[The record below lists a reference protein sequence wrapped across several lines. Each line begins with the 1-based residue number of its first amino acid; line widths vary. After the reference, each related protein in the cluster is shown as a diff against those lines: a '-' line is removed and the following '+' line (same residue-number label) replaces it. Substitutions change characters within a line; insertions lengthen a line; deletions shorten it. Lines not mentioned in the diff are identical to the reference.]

1 MECAI
6 FCVDAGEQASDFEGV
21 QIFESRQKNSRDF
34 KVFREIHYATQTFM
48 PDLVH
53 AWLPA
58 SITVPAM
65 SVAAWKQI
73 PSIVSYRNEQRFRRA
88 VHLAEYLAAC
98 FLAHGVASNTAIE
111 RSSWPYRSLYRR
123 KRGCLIRNA
132 VHLPH
137 EPAEGNDDRPTL
149 PNPDKPITLLYV
161 GRLTKQKNWQC
172 LIRALPLI
180 APQYDLR
187 LTVCGDGED
196 ENDLISLIAELG
208 ISDRVDILGY
218 RADVYDIMKQANWLV
233 MPSWYE
239 GMPNVLMEA
248 LAMGLPCLASD
259 IPAVRDVID
268 GQRCVL
274 TFDPHSPENLAALID
289 RALNNADM
297 LETLRN
303 NGLTLSKSFSVEH
316 MAQQYAQYY
325 KEVVANG

>member
-6 FCVDAGEQASDFEGV
+6 FCVDAGVQASELEDV
-21 QIFESRQKNSRDF
+21 QVFESRQKNSRDIQ
-34 KVFREIHYATQTFM
+34 VFREIHHAIQTFK

-58 SITVPAM
+58 SITVPAL
-65 SVAAWKQI
+65 SVAAWKKI

-88 VHLAEYLAAC
+88 VYLAEYLGAY
-98 FLAHGVASNTAIE
+98 FLADGVASNTAIE

-132 VHLPH
+132 VYLPH
-137 EPAEGNDDRPTL
+137 GPAEPDDDRPAL
-149 PNPDKPITLLYV
+149 PDPAKPITLLYV
-161 GRLTKQKNWQC
+161 GRLTQQKNWQC

-180 APQYDLR
+180 ASQYDLR
-187 LTVCGDGED
+187 LTICGDGED
-196 ENDLISLIAELG
+196 KDDLISLIAELG
-208 ISDRVDILGY
+208 VSNRVDILGY
-218 RADVYDIMKQANWLV
+218 RADVYDIMKQANLLI

-259 IPAVRDVID
+259 TPAVRDAID

-274 TFDPHSPENLAALID
+274 TFDPHSHEDLAALID

-303 NGLTLSKSFSVEH
+303 SGLTLSKSFSVEH
-316 MAQQYAQYY
+316 MAQQYAKYY